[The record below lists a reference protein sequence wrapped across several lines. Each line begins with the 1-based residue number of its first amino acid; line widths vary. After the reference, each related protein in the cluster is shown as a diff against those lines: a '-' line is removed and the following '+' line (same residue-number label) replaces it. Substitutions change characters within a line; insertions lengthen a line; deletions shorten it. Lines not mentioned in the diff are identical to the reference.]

1 MESHFATLITPEEE
15 IASIEDEE
23 PLIMLSF
30 FSFQIGHKIAN
41 GMHFTTANCNY
52 EMSLIS

>member
-23 PLIMLSF
+23 PPIMLSF